1 MTTETIKTTGEAAV
15 IEVSSYSY
23 TLFTE
28 KLAELNKKLAKWGL
42 EQATVIS
49 REYRMHDMA
58 AITGYEEDAG
68 SMVYRWH
75 MMVQVPVAH
84 VGIDGYTLVGKLE
97 DLGAGQKI
105 VSAIVSDISKLP
117 TCPVERDSY
126 GEYKTREDE
135 LAGQKWFWEVYRPA
149 YAALQAE
156 NLAKVETLRAAEAHC
171 IHCKTVRARKSTLVF
186 ETTDGSLVQV
196 GSKCAKD
203 YFGVDL
209 QRALSGT
216 WDFIERCGGTPKHF
230 NPEQFREDFYL
241 CLHLITR
248 YGYVSR
254 KVEESYRDNARFVPE
269 GILPHQKV
277 STTNMVYEIRN
288 HIDDCWSSLTREDVA
303 LLASKNVEAMNIRLA
318 ELQTLAY
325 TDRPASRVTNPDQDD
340 VMTQNRIQAM
350 AFLALSLSAQEIL
363 KNDGPRTYKEYA
375 AAYFLAR
382 NTKPENF
389 VRAYADAM
397 NFWST
402 LVPAEVG
409 GFESNVKAVAMAEA
423 NKSLAM
429 TSMVALKWLEATRE
443 IEKPGFFVP
452 AHRTQFPKLPAD
464 VFLGE
469 IGKMINVELTVT
481 MRRSGGGDYDQPWF
495 MVKGRTAENVSVS
508 FFCKRSMFEGAQEG
522 TTLKVRGK
530 VKNHEIYQDAKNTVL
545 FFVKEA

>member
-156 NLAKVETLRAAEAHC
+156 NLAKVETLRAAEPHC

-248 YGYVSR
+248 YGYVSS
-254 KVEESYRDNARFVPE
+254 KVEESYRVNSRFVPA

-288 HIDDCWSSLTREDVA
+288 ATEDCWAMLSREDVA
-303 LLASKNVEAMNIRLA
+303 LLAGKDVEAMNLRNV
-318 ELQTLAY
+318 ELHKAAPAMSDDITPEACTARAY
-325 TDRPASRVTNPDQDD
+325 A
-340 VMTQNRIQAM
+340 MT
-350 AFLALSLSAQEIL
+350 FLGLSLAAAAIL
-363 KNDGPRTYKEYA
+363 KNNGPQTYKEYA

-423 NKSLAM
+423 NKSVAM

-530 VKNHEIYQDAKNTVL
+530 VKNHEVYQDAKNTVL
-545 FFVKEA
+545 YFVKGA

>member
-1 MTTETIKTTGEAAV
+1 MTTETIKTDGEAAV

-28 KLAELNKKLAKWGL
+28 KLADLNKKLVKWGL
-42 EQATVIS
+42 PEATVIS

-135 LAGQKWFWEVYRPA
+135 LAGQKWFYETYLPA
-149 YAALQAE
+149 HAALLAE
-156 NLAKVETLRAAEAHC
+156 NTRKVETLRTAPNHC

-216 WDFIERCGGTPKHF
+216 WDFIERCGGQPKNF
-230 NPEQFREDFYL
+230 NPERFREDFYL

-269 GILPHQKV
+269 GLLPHHKT
-277 STTNMVYEIRN
+277 STTNMVYEVRN
-288 HIDDCWSSLTREDVA
+288 HLESHWSMLTDA
-303 LLASKNVEAMNIRLA
+303 DIAILASKDVRAIETRLVTLENAVPTVAADVSPEACAARV
-318 ELQTLAY
+318 Y
-325 TDRPASRVTNPDQDD
+325 AS
-340 VMTQNRIQAM
+340 
-350 AFLALSLSAQEIL
+350 AFLGLSLAATSIL
-363 KNDGPRTYKEYA
+363 KNEGPRTMGEYA
-375 AAYFLAR
+375 AAYFLAYR
-382 NTKPENF
+382 TKPENF
-389 VRAYADAM
+389 TKAYAEAM

-402 LVPAEVG
+402 LVPAEQG
-409 GFESNVKAVAMAEA
+409 GFDANVKAIAMAEA
-423 NKSLAM
+423 NKSTAM

-452 AHRTQFPKLPAD
+452 AHRTQFPKQPAD
-464 VFLGE
+464 MFLGE

-481 MRRSGGGDYDQPWF
+481 LKRSGGSDYDQPWF

-508 FFCKRSMFEGAQEG
+508 FFCKRSMFDGAKEGE
-522 TTLKVRGK
+522 TMKVRGK

>member
-117 TCPVERDSY
+117 TCPVERNSY

-135 LAGQKWFWEVYRPA
+135 LEGQKWFNTVYLPA

-156 NLAKVETLRAAEAHC
+156 NLVKVETLRGATMDC
-171 IHCKTVRARKSTLVF
+171 IHCHTTRARKATLVF
-186 ETTDGSLVQV
+186 ETTEGKLVQV
-196 GSKCAKD
+196 GTKCAKD

-254 KVEESYRDNARFVPE
+254 KVEESYRDNARFVPASV
-269 GILPHQKV
+269 LPHQKL
-277 STTNMVYEIRN
+277 STTNMVYEVRN
-288 HIDDCWSSLTREDVA
+288 HTESFWSILSREDVA
-303 LLASKNVEAMNIRLA
+303 LLAGKDVAAMNLRNVELHNAAPNL
-318 ELQTLAY
+318 
-325 TDRPASRVTNPDQDD
+325 SDD
-340 VMTQNRIQAM
+340 TSPEACTARTYAM
-350 AFLALSLSAQEIL
+350 AFLGLSLAAAAIQ
-363 KNDGPRTYKEYA
+363 KNNGPETFTDYA

-382 NTKPENF
+382 ATKPENF
-389 VRAYADAM
+389 TKAYADAM

-508 FFCKRSMFEGAQEG
+508 FFCKRSLFEGAQEG

-530 VKNHEIYQDAKNTVL
+530 VKNHEVYQDAKNTVL